1 MNLDDLKNDWDQEP
15 DGERSVPVSLRNL
28 KGKQSPVEKIR
39 LNMKREL
46 VAQVAAVILGA
57 VIPYVV
63 QMNDMLRFPYY
74 LFYIL
79 LLALT
84 IYFFSKFYFFYNK
97 IGRMEWSTK
106 ESLYDLFYGA
116 KLNIEIYKAFT
127 YMFIPNAL
135 ILGIFVIV
143 NNFIRYELPIFSEGK
158 FFGFSFTHYVF
169 VFLLAFGFI
178 YVLTEIWVKKSYGK
192 YVKEVEVLI
201 EEMRE

>member
-15 DGERSVPVSLRNL
+15 DGEGSVPVSLRNL

>member
-15 DGERSVPVSLRNL
+15 DGEGSVPVSLRNL

-57 VIPYVV
+57 VVPYVV

>member
-1 MNLDDLKNDWDQEP
+1 
-15 DGERSVPVSLRNL
+15 
-28 KGKQSPVEKIR
+28 
-39 LNMKREL
+39 
-46 VAQVAAVILGA
+46 
-57 VIPYVV
+57 
-63 QMNDMLRFPYY
+63 
-74 LFYIL
+74 
-79 LLALT
+79 
-84 IYFFSKFYFFYNK
+84 
-97 IGRMEWSTK
+97 MEWSTK

>member
-57 VIPYVV
+57 VVPYVV